1 MSGPKRNKKSETR
14 VSNIEWISISE
25 DTGQQNHDINKG
37 TKQET
42 NWQIEKLKQV
52 SRMSRPNRNNN
63 SETRVSNIEWISNL
77 EDIVGLQNH
86 SNIIKGTKQETN
98 LKIGKCI
105 KQYWKYF

>member
-63 SETRVSNIEWISNL
+63 SETRVSNIEWISIL
-77 EDIVGLQNH
+77 EDIGLQNH
-86 SNIIKGTKQETN
+86 NIFKGTKQERN
-98 LKIGKCI
+98 WKIGKRI
-105 KQYWKYF
+105 KQYWNYF